1 LKIKKKLQALMEKVK
16 KKWTLEDKKL
26 VDELEQKKMT

>member
-1 LKIKKKLQALMEKVK
+1 MEKVK

>member
-1 LKIKKKLQALMEKVK
+1 MEKVK

-26 VDELEQKKMT
+26 VDELEQKKNDVEIQC